1 VRKSDGNRQQR
12 QQHSAQRATAIA
24 NNKTEG
30 NRQRQQH
37 SAQRAT
43 AIAINKS
50 VGNRQQRQQHMRK
63 SDGNRQQQQ
72 HHCSQ
77 EATEIA
83 KNSSSTIP
91 KSHGNSQ
98 KR

>member
-12 QQHSAQRATAIA
+12 QQHSAQRAIAIA

-50 VGNRQQRQQHMRK
+50 VGNRQQRQQHTAQSASAIANGSSTVRSPTK
-63 SDGNRQQQQ
+63 TAAHCAKRVSNRQ
-72 HHCSQ
+72 
-77 EATEIA
+77 
-83 KNSSSTIP
+83 
-91 KSHGNSQ
+91 
-98 KR
+98 R